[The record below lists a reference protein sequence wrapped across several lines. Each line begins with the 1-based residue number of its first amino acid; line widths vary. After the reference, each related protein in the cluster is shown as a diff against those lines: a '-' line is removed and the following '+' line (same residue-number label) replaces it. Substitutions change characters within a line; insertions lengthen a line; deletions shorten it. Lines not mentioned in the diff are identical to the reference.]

1 MANVKLSAA
10 ELELVTNIPFIL
22 TKNRIIA
29 AANAVLGQ
37 ACSHYLIL
45 LQQAKDIPAAVKQIS
60 PKIYNGENYQGLP
73 WVMLDYP
80 RYFTREA
87 ELAIRS
93 YFWWGHYFSITLQ
106 ISGLF
111 IEMFAAKLQQLAV
124 VQTDWLLLTAEDKW
138 QHVIDN
144 SNTTPLA
151 NITCSALMEKP
162 FIKVVKKI
170 PLQQWVEAPAFF
182 QDSFEALMKNVFN

>member
-10 ELELVTNIPFIL
+10 ELELVTNIPVIL

-29 AANAVLGQ
+29 AANALLGE
-37 ACSHYLIL
+37 ACSGYQML
-45 LQQAKDIPAAVKQIS
+45 LHAANNVPDAVKQFS

-80 RYFTREA
+80 RYFTREE

-106 ISGLF
+106 MNGAF
-111 IEMFAAKLQQLAV
+111 IPTYAPKLQQLVFA
-124 VQTDWLLLTAEDKW
+124 QTDWFLLTDEDKW
-138 QHVIDN
+138 QHTIH
-144 SNTTPLA
+144 SNNAIPLVEA
-151 NITCSALMEKP
+151 DLKKMMAMP
-162 FIKVVKKI
+162 FVKVVKKM
-170 PLQQWVEAPAFF
+170 PLKHWAEAPVFF
-182 QDSFEALMKNVFN
+182 QDAFKALMNNVFD